1 MNDMD
6 SKLHKYTP
14 EQLRFIEENIIKM
27 SWKELTVKFN
37 ETFSTSLSH
46 KALSATGKRYGIK
59 SSRTGCFPKN
69 NQPWNKGKKGI
80 SIGGKQTQFKK
91 GHKPWNYMPVGSERV
106 NADGYV
112 DIKIA
117 DPNKWKGKHI
127 LIWEELHGP
136 VPKGHAVIFADGN
149 NRNFDPENLLLVS
162 RKQLVRMNQRGLI
175 KNDAE
180 LTKTGVIIADIY
192 NKIGEAK
199 RKSKERRDSH

>member
-1 MNDMD
+1 M
-6 SKLHKYTP
+6 
-14 EQLRFIEENIIKM
+14 
-27 SWKELTVKFN
+27 
-37 ETFSTSLSH
+37 
-46 KALSATGKRYGIK
+46 
-59 SSRTGCFPKN
+59 
-69 NQPWNKGKKGI
+69 
-80 SIGGKQTQFKK
+80 
-91 GHKPWNYMPVGSERV
+91 
-106 NADGYV
+106 GYV

-175 KNDAE
+175 QNDAE

>member
-1 MNDMD
+1 MALKVAERAVFLKTIN
-6 SKLHKYTP
+6 
-14 EQLRFIEENIIKM
+14 RGIK
-27 SWKELTVKFN
+27 
-37 ETFSTSLSH
+37 
-46 KALSATGKRYGIK
+46 GKRV
-59 SSRTGCFPKN
+59 SALEANRPSL
-69 NQPWNKGKKGI
+69 KKGI
-80 SIGGKQTQFKK
+80 SHGTICRLDQKELMQ
-91 GHKPWNYMPVGSERV
+91 M
-106 NADGYV
+106 GYV

-175 KNDAE
+175 QNDAE